1 MGSQKDSEFQKL
13 SKVVEKSKS
22 VLTKLTKQ
30 IFEEK
35 EKRKNVE
42 SESKVTLQ
50 RIKKAKKEW
59 TALSNKYKTNKY
71 DFLRDEEDENEDENE
86 QKQEP
91 QKADNEEEEEE
102 NEKMKEKSK
111 LSTKLSV
118 EIKTK

>member
-22 VLTKLTKQ
+22 ALTKLTKQ

-71 DFLRDEEDENEDENE
+71 DFLPDEEDENEDDNE
-86 QKQEP
+86 QK
-91 QKADNEEEEEE
+91 KAQNDKEEA
-102 NEKMKEKSK
+102 EKMD
-111 LSTKLSV
+111 V
-118 EIKTK
+118 